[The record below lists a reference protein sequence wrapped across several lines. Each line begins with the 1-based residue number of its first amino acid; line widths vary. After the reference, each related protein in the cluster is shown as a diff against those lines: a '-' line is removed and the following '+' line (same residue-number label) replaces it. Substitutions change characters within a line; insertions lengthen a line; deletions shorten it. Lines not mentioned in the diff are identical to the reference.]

1 MIQIIF
7 AFFAGVLTVGAPCIL
22 PVLPIVLGASIGREN
37 KMRPLF
43 LTLGFILS
51 FVFVSLA
58 FSVVTRVL
66 GFSQS
71 NLRLLGIISLLIFGF
86 FLLIPAIFERLIFFL
101 NPYINSVSQAHT
113 KYTGTLGGLMVGL
126 SMGII
131 WTPCAGP
138 ILASI
143 LALIATTNSI
153 VSASVLLTAYALGAA
168 LPMLLIAYGSQ
179 YITTRIKSFTKYSG
193 HLQKVFGLLIIILA
207 ISMYFNYDLILQ
219 AYLAEYFPKISLPK
233 Y

>member
-7 AFFAGVLTVGAPCIL
+7 ALLAGVLTVGAPCIL
-22 PVLPIVLGASIGREN
+22 PVLPIVLGASIGRES
-37 KMRPLF
+37 KTRPLF

-51 FVFVSLA
+51 FVFVSLV
-58 FSVVTRVL
+58 FSVLARVL
-66 GFSQS
+66 GLSQD
-71 NLRLLGIISLLIFGF
+71 NLRLLGIIALLIFGF
-86 FLLIPAIFERLIFFL
+86 FLLLPNIFERLTSFL
-101 NPYINSVSQAHT
+101 NPYINSVSKTHA
-113 KYTGTLGGLMVGL
+113 KYSGNLGGLIVGL
-126 SMGII
+126 SLGII

-143 LALIATTNSI
+143 FALIATTKSL
-153 VSASVLLTAYALGAA
+153 VSAGILLTAYALGAA
-168 LPMLLIAYGSQ
+168 VPMLLIAYGSQ
-179 YITTRIKSFTKYSG
+179 YITTKIKSLSKYSG
-193 HLQKVFGLLIIILA
+193 YLQKVFGLLIIILA